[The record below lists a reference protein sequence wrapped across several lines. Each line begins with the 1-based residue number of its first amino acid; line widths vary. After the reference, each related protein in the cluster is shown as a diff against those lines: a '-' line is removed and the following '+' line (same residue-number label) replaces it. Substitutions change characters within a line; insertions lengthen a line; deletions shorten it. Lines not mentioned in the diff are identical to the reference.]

1 MNTPFNI
8 GTRFIETLWYAF
20 ANRIIDKAIQVYN
33 VDQEKADELR
43 KKFLK
48 RGEYRVESLNTI
60 GLSE

>member
-20 ANRIIDKAIQVYN
+20 ANRIVDKAIKLYN
-33 VDQEKADELR
+33 VDDEKAEELR

-48 RGEYRVESLNTI
+48 RGEYKVESLNTI
-60 GLSE
+60 GLPE

>member
-48 RGEYRVESLNTI
+48 RGEYQVQKLDTI

>member
-20 ANRIIDKAIQVYN
+20 ATRIIDKAIQVYN

-48 RGEYRVESLNTI
+48 RGEYRVDSLHTI

>member
-48 RGEYRVESLNTI
+48 RGEYQVQPLDI
-60 GLSE
+60 GLPE